1 MREITSNFGSGS
13 SSHSQILPKSAKT
26 FPSSSNSQQ
35 LLHAMAD
42 FKYGSTLPQV
52 YANAALRYDGLP
64 GFCRKE
70 KTGAFVPIS
79 FRETYE
85 RGLDLA
91 TSLISLGIE
100 PREHVAL
107 LADNRLEWILADYA
121 ILLAGAADVPRGTDI
136 SDPELIYILT
146 HSDARFVF
154 VENKA
159 MLARVQNCR
168 PQLPHLRGI
177 IVMAPE
183 DISGGEGIHRLDQLL
198 AEGAQKRSGGDQGA
212 QERARAVRPED
223 LCTIIYTSGTTG
235 TPKGVQLT
243 HANMCSQIENLP
255 IALRAGDRALSIL
268 PVWHS
273 YERAFEMLCISRGV
287 GTYYTSLRS
296 LAEDLKSVRPT
307 VMASAPRL
315 WENLYLK
322 ILSNVKSAPPIRQ
335 KLFHLAYAVTRNV
348 KRAERFYRGQQLDE
362 HGRGVFQ
369 NLKLA
374 CTHALLWL
382 ASIVPAMLLDG
393 IVLKKLRA
401 IVGGEFRGTISGGGA
416 LQPHVDEFFNFIG
429 IPVLEGYGMTETSPV
444 LAVRTWDNLVIGTVG
459 EPYPHTEIR
468 IVDLQS
474 GEILYPDS
482 RRSGSGRGL
491 RGEIHVKGPQVMR
504 GYYKDPEGTARVLRD
519 GWMNT
524 GDIGMVTFN
533 GCVKILGRSKDT
545 IVLLNGENIEPVPIE
560 ARLVE
565 SSFVDQCMVV
575 GQDQKALAALIV
587 PSFEHFRKAD
597 FSESTAAELAAN
609 PEAHRL
615 IDEDIRRL
623 INHSNGFKSFER
635 ITTWRFVPKPFE
647 VGDEM
652 TNTFKLKRHVI
663 SERYAHLI
671 SEMFPK

>member
-1 MREITSNFGSGS
+1 MPE
-13 SSHSQILPKSAKT
+13 
-26 FPSSSNSQQ
+26 
-35 LLHAMAD
+35 
-42 FKYGSTLPQV
+42 FKYGSTLPEV

-70 KTGAFVPIS
+70 KGGAFVPLS
-79 FRETYE
+79 FRDTYE

-91 TSLISLGIE
+91 TSLIALGVQA
-100 PREHVAL
+100 REHVAL

-121 ILLAGAADVPRGTDI
+121 VLLAGAADVPRGTDVT
-136 SDPELIYILT
+136 DPELIHILT
-146 HSDARFVF
+146 HSDSRFVF
-154 VENKA
+154 VENKT
-159 MLARVQNCR
+159 MLARVQHCR

-177 IVMAPE
+177 IVMVSE
-183 DISGGEGIHRLDQLL
+183 DIVTGDGVHRLDELL
-198 AEGAQKRSGGDQGA
+198 AEGARKRLAGDHSA

-255 IALRAGDRALSIL
+255 IALRPGDRALSIL

-287 GTYYTSLRS
+287 GTYYTTLRG
-296 LAEDLKSVRPT
+296 LAEDLKTVRPT

-315 WENLYLK
+315 WENLYIK
-322 ILSNVKSAPPIRQ
+322 ILSNVKSAPPVRQ
-335 KLFHLAYAVTRNV
+335 RLFHIAYAVTRNV
-348 KRAERFYRGQQLDE
+348 KRAERFFRGQQLDQ

-369 NLKLA
+369 NLKLLLK
-374 CTHALLWL
+374 HALLWL
-382 ASIVPAMLLDG
+382 ASIGPAWALDG
-393 IVLKKLRA
+393 LVLKKLRA

-459 EPYPHTEIR
+459 EPYPRTEIR

-482 RRSGSGRGL
+482 RCAGGGRGR

-504 GYYKDPEGTARVLRD
+504 GYYKDPEGSARVLRD

-533 GCVKILGRSKDT
+533 GCLKILGRSKDT

-565 SSFVDQCMVV
+565 SPFIDQCMVV

-587 PSFEHFRKAD
+587 PSFEHFRQAG
-597 FSESTAAELAAN
+597 FSESTADELAAN
-609 PEAHRL
+609 PAVHRL
-615 IDEDIRRL
+615 LDEEIRNL
-623 INHSNGFKSFER
+623 VNHSNGFKSFER
-635 ITTWRFVPKPFE
+635 ITAWRLVPKAFE

-663 SERYAHLI
+663 SGRYDHLV

>member
-1 MREITSNFGSGS
+1 M
-13 SSHSQILPKSAKT
+13 P
-26 FPSSSNSQQ
+26 
-35 LLHAMAD
+35 D
-42 FKYGSTLPQV
+42 FKYGSTLCEV
-52 YANAALRYDGLP
+52 YANSALRYDGLP
-64 GFCRKE
+64 GFCK
-70 KTGAFVPIS
+70 KDKSGTFVPLS

-85 RGLDLA
+85 RGLNLA
-91 TSLISLGIE
+91 TSLIALGVQ
-100 PREHVAL
+100 PREHVGL
-107 LADNRLEWILADYA
+107 LADNRLEWILSDYA

-136 SDPELIYILT
+136 TDAELIYILT

-159 MLARVQNCR
+159 MLARVQHCR
-168 PQLPHLRGI
+168 PQLPHLQGI

-183 DISGGEGIHRLDQLL
+183 EIPAAEGVYGLEQLT
-198 AEGAQKRSGGDQGA
+198 AEGARKRQAGDRSA
-212 QERARAVRPED
+212 QERARAVLPED

-243 HANMCSQIENLP
+243 HANICSQIENLP
-255 IALRAGDRALSIL
+255 LALRPGDRALSIL

-273 YERAFEMLCISRGV
+273 YERAFEMLSISRGV
-287 GTYYTSLRS
+287 GTYYTSLRG
-296 LAEDLKSVRPT
+296 LAEDLKTVRPT

-335 KLFHLAYAVTRNV
+335 KLFHLAYAATRNV
-348 KRAERFYRGQQLDE
+348 KRAESFFKGQQLDE
-362 HGRGVFQ
+362 HGRAPLQ
-369 NLKLA
+369 SLKLA
-374 CTHALLWL
+374 CKHALLWA
-382 ASIVPAMLLDG
+382 ASIVPAKVLDG
-393 IVLKKLRA
+393 LVLKKLRA

-444 LAVRTWDNLVIGTVG
+444 LAVRTWSNLVIGTVG
-459 EPYPHTEIR
+459 NPYPHTEVR

-482 RRSGSGRGL
+482 RRPGGGRGM

-524 GDIGMVTFN
+524 GDIGMVTYN
-533 GCVKILGRSKDT
+533 GCLKILGRSKDT

-565 SSFVDQCMVV
+565 SSFIDQCMVV

-587 PSFEHFRKAD
+587 PSFEHIRQAGFT
-597 FSESTAAELAAN
+597 ESTAAELTAN
-609 PEAHRL
+609 MKVGHL
-615 IDEDIRRL
+615 IDEEIRNL

-635 ITTWRFVPKPFE
+635 IIAWRFVPKPFE

-663 SERYAHLI
+663 TDRYAHLI
-671 SEMFPK
+671 WEMFPKQAE

>member
-1 MREITSNFGSGS
+1 MPD
-13 SSHSQILPKSAKT
+13 L
-26 FPSSSNSQQ
+26 
-35 LLHAMAD
+35 
-42 FKYGSTLPQV
+42 KYGSTLCQV
-52 YANAALRYDGLP
+52 YSNAALRYDGLP
-64 GFCRKE
+64 GFCRKD
-70 KTGAFVPIS
+70 KSGAFVPLS

-91 TSLISLGIE
+91 TSLIALGVE
-100 PREHVAL
+100 PREHVGL
-107 LADNRLEWILADYA
+107 LSDNRLEWILSDYA

-136 SDPELIYILT
+136 TDAELIYILT

-159 MLARVQNCR
+159 MLARVQHGR

-177 IVMAPE
+177 IVMASD
-183 DISGGEGIHRLDQLL
+183 DIPAAEGVHRLDQLI
-198 AEGAQKRSGGDQGA
+198 AKGARKRQEGDRSA
-212 QERARAVRPED
+212 QERASAVLPED

-255 IALRAGDRALSIL
+255 LALRPGDRALSIL

-273 YERAFEMLCISRGV
+273 YERAFEMLSISRGV
-287 GTYYTSLRS
+287 GTYYTSLRG
-296 LAEDLKSVRPT
+296 LAEDLKVVRPT

-322 ILSNVKSAPPIRQ
+322 ILSNVKAAPPIRQ
-335 KLFHLAYAVTRNV
+335 RLFHLAYAVTRNV
-348 KRAERFYRGQQLDE
+348 KRAERFFKGQQLDE
-362 HGRGVFQ
+362 HGRGLFQ
-369 NLKLA
+369 NLNLA
-374 CTHALLWL
+374 FKHAVLWL
-382 ASIVPAMLLDG
+382 ASIVPAKLLDG

-401 IVGGEFRGTISGGGA
+401 VVGGEFRGTISGGGA

-444 LAVRTWDNLVIGTVG
+444 LAVRTWENLVIGTVG
-459 EPYPHTEIR
+459 ELYPHTEVR
-468 IVDLQS
+468 IIDLQN
-474 GEILYPDS
+474 GEILYPNS
-482 RRSGSGRGL
+482 RRPGGARGM
-491 RGEIHVKGPQVMR
+491 RGEIHVKGLQVMR

-533 GCVKILGRSKDT
+533 GCLKILGRSKDT
-545 IVLLNGENIEPVPIE
+545 IVLLNGENIEPAPIE

-565 SSFVDQCMVV
+565 SPFVDQCMVV

-587 PSFEHFRKAD
+587 PSFEHFRQAG
-597 FSESTAAELAAN
+597 FTESTAAELASN
-609 PEAHRL
+609 PKVGQL
-615 IDEDIRRL
+615 IDEDIRNL
-623 INHSNGFKSFER
+623 INHSNGFKAFER
-635 ITTWRFVPKPFE
+635 ITAWNLVPKPFE

-663 SERYAHLI
+663 TDRYAHLI
-671 SEMFPK
+671 AEMFPNQAE

>member
-1 MREITSNFGSGS
+1 MPD
-13 SSHSQILPKSAKT
+13 L
-26 FPSSSNSQQ
+26 
-35 LLHAMAD
+35 
-42 FKYGSTLPQV
+42 KYGSTLCQV
-52 YANAALRYDGLP
+52 YSSAALRYDGLP
-64 GFCRKE
+64 GFCRKD
-70 KTGAFVPIS
+70 KSGAFVPLS

-91 TSLISLGIE
+91 TSLIALGVQ
-100 PREHVAL
+100 PREHVGL
-107 LADNRLEWILADYA
+107 LADNRLEWILSDYA

-136 SDPELIYILT
+136 TDAELIYILT

-159 MLARVQNCR
+159 MLARVQHCR

-177 IVMAPE
+177 IVMASE
-183 DISGGEGIHRLDQLL
+183 DIPASEGVHRLDQLI
-198 AEGAQKRSGGDQGA
+198 AEGARKRQAGDRSA
-212 QERARAVRPED
+212 QERASAVLPED

-255 IALRAGDRALSIL
+255 LALRPGDRALSIL

-273 YERAFEMLCISRGV
+273 YERAFEMLSISRGV
-287 GTYYTSLRS
+287 GTYYTSLRG
-296 LAEDLKSVRPT
+296 LAEDLKVVRPT

-335 KLFHLAYAVTRNV
+335 RLFHLAYAVTRNV
-348 KRAERFYRGQQLDE
+348 KRAERFFKGQQLDE
-362 HGRGVFQ
+362 HGRGLFQ
-369 NLKLA
+369 NLNLA
-374 CTHALLWL
+374 FKHAVLWL
-382 ASIVPAMLLDG
+382 ASIVPAKLLDG

-401 IVGGEFRGTISGGGA
+401 VVGGEFRGTISGGGA

-444 LAVRTWDNLVIGTVG
+444 LAVRTWKNLVIGTVG
-459 EPYPHTEIR
+459 ELYPHTEVR
-468 IVDLQS
+468 IIDLQN

-482 RRSGSGRGL
+482 RRPGGGRGM

-524 GDIGMVTFN
+524 GDIGMVTYN
-533 GCVKILGRSKDT
+533 GCLKILGRSKDT

-565 SSFVDQCMVV
+565 SPFIDQCMVV

-587 PSFEHFRKAD
+587 PSFEHFRQAG
-597 FSESTAAELAAN
+597 FTESTAAELAAN
-609 PEAHRL
+609 PKTGHL
-615 IDEDIRRL
+615 VDEDIRNL
-623 INHSNGFKSFER
+623 VNHSNGFKAFER
-635 ITTWRFVPKPFE
+635 ITAWRLVPKPFE

-663 SERYAHLI
+663 TDRYAHLI
-671 SEMFPK
+671 AEMFPNQAE

>member
-1 MREITSNFGSGS
+1 M
-13 SSHSQILPKSAKT
+13 P
-26 FPSSSNSQQ
+26 
-35 LLHAMAD
+35 D
-42 FKYGSTLPQV
+42 FKYGSTLPEV
-52 YANAALRYDGLP
+52 YSNAALRYDGLP
-64 GFCRKE
+64 GFCK
-70 KTGAFVPIS
+70 KDKSGAFVPIS

-91 TSLISLGIE
+91 TSLIALGLQ
-100 PREHVAL
+100 PREHVGL
-107 LADNRLEWILADYA
+107 LADNRLEWILSDYA

-136 SDPELIYILT
+136 TDAELIYILT

-159 MLARVQNCR
+159 MLARVQHCR

-177 IVMAPE
+177 IVMASEEIPAA
-183 DISGGEGIHRLDQLL
+183 EGVYVLEQLT
-198 AEGAQKRSGGDQGA
+198 AEGARKRLAGDRSA
-212 QERARAVRPED
+212 QERARAVLPED

-255 IALRAGDRALSIL
+255 LALRPGDRALSIL

-273 YERAFEMLCISRGV
+273 YERAFEMLSISRGV
-287 GTYYTSLRS
+287 GTYYTSLRG
-296 LAEDLKSVRPT
+296 LAEDLKVVRPT

-335 KLFHLAYAVTRNV
+335 RLFHLAYAVTRNV
-348 KRAERFYRGQQLDE
+348 KRAERFFKGQQLDE
-362 HGRGVFQ
+362 HGRGLFQ
-369 NLKLA
+369 NLNLA
-374 CTHALLWL
+374 FKHALLWL
-382 ASIVPAMLLDG
+382 ASIVPAKLLDG

-401 IVGGEFRGTISGGGA
+401 VVGGEFRGTISGGGA

-444 LAVRTWDNLVIGTVG
+444 LAVRTWKNLVIGTVG
-459 EPYPHTEIR
+459 ELYPHTEVR
-468 IVDLQS
+468 IIDLQN

-482 RRSGSGRGL
+482 RRPGGGRGM

-524 GDIGMVTFN
+524 GDIGMVTYN
-533 GCVKILGRSKDT
+533 GCLKILGRSKDT

-565 SSFVDQCMVV
+565 SPFIDQCMVV

-587 PSFEHFRKAD
+587 PSFEHFRQAG
-597 FSESTAAELAAN
+597 FTESTAAELAAN
-609 PEAHRL
+609 PKTGHL
-615 IDEDIRRL
+615 IDEDIRNL
-623 INHSNGFKSFER
+623 INHSNGFKAFER
-635 ITTWRFVPKPFE
+635 ITAWRLVPKPFE

-663 SERYAHLI
+663 TDRYAHLI
-671 SEMFPK
+671 AEMFPNQAE

>member
-1 MREITSNFGSGS
+1 MPD
-13 SSHSQILPKSAKT
+13 L
-26 FPSSSNSQQ
+26 
-35 LLHAMAD
+35 
-42 FKYGSTLPQV
+42 KYGSTLCQV
-52 YANAALRYDGLP
+52 YSNAALRYDGLP
-64 GFCRKE
+64 GFCRKD
-70 KTGAFVPIS
+70 KSGAFVPLS

-91 TSLISLGIE
+91 TSLIALGVQ
-100 PREHVAL
+100 PREHVGL
-107 LADNRLEWILADYA
+107 LADNRLEWILSDYA

-136 SDPELIYILT
+136 TDAELIYILT

-159 MLARVQNCR
+159 MLARVQHCR

-177 IVMAPE
+177 IVMASE
-183 DISGGEGIHRLDQLL
+183 DIPAAEGVHRLDQLI
-198 AEGAQKRSGGDQGA
+198 AEGARKRQAGDRSA
-212 QERARAVRPED
+212 QERASAVLPED

-255 IALRAGDRALSIL
+255 LALRPGDRALSIL

-273 YERAFEMLCISRGV
+273 YERAFEMLSISRGV
-287 GTYYTSLRS
+287 GTYYTSLRG
-296 LAEDLKSVRPT
+296 LAEDLKTVRPT

-335 KLFHLAYAVTRNV
+335 RLFHLAYAVTRNV
-348 KRAERFYRGQQLDE
+348 KRAERFFKGQQLDE
-362 HGRGVFQ
+362 HGRGLFQ
-369 NLKLA
+369 NLNLA
-374 CTHALLWL
+374 FKHALLWL
-382 ASIVPAMLLDG
+382 ASIVPAKLLDG

-401 IVGGEFRGTISGGGA
+401 VVGGEFRGTISGGGA

-444 LAVRTWDNLVIGTVG
+444 LAVRTWKNLVIGTVG
-459 EPYPHTEIR
+459 ELYPHTEVR
-468 IVDLQS
+468 IIDLQN

-482 RRSGSGRGL
+482 RRPGGGRGM

-524 GDIGMVTFN
+524 GDIGMVTYN
-533 GCVKILGRSKDT
+533 GCLKILGRSKDT

-565 SSFVDQCMVV
+565 SPFIDQCMVV

-587 PSFEHFRKAD
+587 PSFEHFRQAG
-597 FSESTAAELAAN
+597 FTESTAAELAAN
-609 PEAHRL
+609 PKAGHL
-615 IDEDIRRL
+615 IDEDIRNL
-623 INHSNGFKSFER
+623 INHSNGFKAFER
-635 ITTWRFVPKPFE
+635 ITAWRLVPKPFE

-663 SERYAHLI
+663 TDRYAHLI
-671 SEMFPK
+671 AEMFPNQAE